1 MLVSKCTVF
10 VFFIFAFCT
19 IKPNLQNLFN
29 DMELLSICVRRR
41 RTLPNAVEI
50 DILGIFEGYSS
61 LQIWP
66 PQKIFQGRNYSGRM
80 T

>member
-29 DMELLSICVRRR
+29 DMELSYVFNR
-41 RTLPNAVEI
+41 E
-50 DILGIFEGYSS
+50 DIFEYYMWSFYRINFD
-61 LQIWP
+61 LVFIAVCP
-66 PQKIFQGRNYSGRM
+66 PSVQVIIFFM
-80 T
+80 F